1 MTEVRILFGNTVRK
15 NNLKKKTTYDRIELL
30 KPTIKETK
38 KLTKKI
44 ISNIGPLV

>member
-1 MTEVRILFGNTVRK
+1 MLFGNTIRK
-15 NNLKKKTTYDRIELL
+15 NILINKRSYDRIELL

-44 ISNIGPLV
+44 ISNIGPSV